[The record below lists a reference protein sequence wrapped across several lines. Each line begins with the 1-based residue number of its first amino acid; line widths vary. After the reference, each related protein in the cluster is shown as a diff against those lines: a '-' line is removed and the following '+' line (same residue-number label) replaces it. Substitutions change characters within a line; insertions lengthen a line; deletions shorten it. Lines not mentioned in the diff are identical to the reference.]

1 MKKIITLA
9 MSAIILTVNTGVCAY
24 AKYEPPA
31 KIWASFNQYAKAL
44 ESKDYEN
51 IIKYGLIDISILEE
65 EPVNDTTQS
74 WLSARYQNIGNAYE
88 KLGRYEESGRMYQKQ
103 IELAKA
109 IGWYDSA
116 KIAEAK
122 ANHYISD
129 VRLFQK
135 IYGTTK
141 HYGAIN
147 EHERG
152 VLFGISADS
161 ATDQSQCSAKLIYL
175 EFGDLNFDWIRSE
188 LKKANENK
196 QAVEFALNLPNQGN
210 DIGRVL
216 SDTSY
221 LNTVADLLSQYPQI
235 KFFVRFAAE
244 FDIWETR
251 ANPQEYKEAFKKV
264 SNIIHSKVKNA
275 AMVFSPNMVSSWD
288 INVND
293 YYPGDEYVDWV
304 GMSLY
309 MMKYFQGVKNRD
321 DDSKYLEVV
330 FGTGD
335 SATPVLGA
343 KKLVDLYGGRK
354 PIMISEGGASHNI
367 RTANENATAWALNR
381 LEQTY
386 TYLPIVYPQ
395 IKLMMY
401 FDTVMSGEINDY
413 ALKTNNEMK
422 NLYSKL
428 TSRDVFIK
436 KTAAKDGIV
445 SYKELSNT
453 IYSDGNPLEISAY
466 AHIFKQDNLKVNYY
480 INNKWVGASQD
491 MPYEM
496 TFDMSGYS
504 DGEHNLRV
512 SVEAG
517 GNEVYTENYKL
528 IVNKPQQPISVEV
541 NGERLTFNQEPV
553 IIGGRTLVPLRAIFV
568 ALGATV
574 DWEQSTKTAI
584 AKKGNDVIKIS
595 IGSNE
600 LYKSNTIKEL
610 DVPAKLI
617 NSNTMVPA
625 RAVSEAFGATVDWDG
640 KTRTVKIIYNN

>member
-1 MKKIITLA
+1 MKKIISTILA
-9 MSAIILTVNTGVCAY
+9 ASILAVSVNLPVL

-31 KIWASFNQYAKAL
+31 KIWASFNKYAQAL
-44 ESKDYEN
+44 ETKDYEN
-51 IIKYGLIDISILEE
+51 IIKYGLIDVSILEA
-65 EPVNDTTQS
+65 EPVNETTQS
-74 WLSARYQNIGNAYE
+74 WLCARYQNIGSAYE
-88 KLGRYEESGRMYQKQ
+88 KIGDYENSAKMYKKQ
-103 IELAKA
+103 IELAKT

-122 ANHYISD
+122 SSHFASD
-129 VRLFQK
+129 VQLFQK

-141 HYGAIN
+141 YFGARN
-147 EHERG
+147 EHQRG
-152 VLFGISADS
+152 VLFGIPADS
-161 ATDQSQCSAKLIYL
+161 ATNQTECSAKLIYL
-175 EFGDLNFDWIRSE
+175 EFGDTNFDWIRSE

-210 DIGRVL
+210 DISKVIN
-216 SDTSY
+216 DTSY
-221 LNTVADLLSQYPQI
+221 LNTVANLLKDYPDI

-251 ANPQEYKEAFKKV
+251 TDPESYKRAFRKV
-264 SNIIHSKVKNA
+264 SDIIRSNVKNA

-288 INVND
+288 INVDD

-330 FGTGD
+330 FGSGD

-343 KKLVDLYGGRK
+343 KKLIELYGDRK
-354 PIMISEGGASHNI
+354 PIMISEGGASHYI
-367 RTANENATAWALNR
+367 RTANEDATAWAMNR
-381 LEQTY
+381 MMQTY
-386 TYLPIVYPQ
+386 TYLPMVYPEV
-395 IKLMMY
+395 KLMMY
-401 FDTVMSGEINDY
+401 FDTVMSAEINDY
-413 ALKTNNEMK
+413 ALKTNSKME
-422 NLYSKL
+422 NLYHQL
-428 TSRDVFIK
+428 TLGEMFIR

-445 SYKELSNT
+445 SYKKLSDT

-466 AHIFKQDNLKVNYY
+466 AHIYKHDNLKVNYY
-480 INNKWVGASQD
+480 IDGKWCVASTE
-491 MPYEM
+491 MPYST
-496 TFDMSGYS
+496 TFDMSGYTN
-504 DGEHNLRV
+504 GEHTLRV
-512 SVEAG
+512 SVEANG
-517 GNEVYTENYKL
+517 KEVYNKNYKL
-528 IVNKPQQPISVEV
+528 VVNRPEQGISVNV
-541 NGERLTFNQEPV
+541 NGEKLSFDQPPV

-584 AKKGNDVIKIS
+584 AKKGNEVIKIS

-600 LYKSNTIKEL
+600 LSKSGKITEL

-617 NSNTMVPA
+617 NEKTMVPA
-625 RAVSEAFGATVDWDG
+625 RAVSEAFGAKVDWDND
-640 KTRTVKIIYNN
+640 TRTVIINYNN

>member
-1 MKKIITLA
+1 MKKIITVVL
-9 MSAIILTVNTGVCAY
+9 SAVILTVNAGISVY

-44 ESKDYEN
+44 EAKDYEN
-51 IIKYGLIDISILEE
+51 IIKYGLIDVDILEA

-74 WLSARYQNIGNAYE
+74 WLCARYQNIGNAYE

-103 IELAKA
+103 IELAKT

-141 HYGAIN
+141 YYGAKN

-161 ATDQSQCSAKLIYL
+161 STDQSQCSAKLIYL
-175 EFGDLNFDWIRSE
+175 EFVDTNFDWIRAE
-188 LKKANENK
+188 LKKANERK

-216 SDTSY
+216 SDTSFI
-221 LNTVADLLSQYPQI
+221 NAVADLLSQYPQI

-251 ANPQEYKEAFKKV
+251 ANPEEYKEAFKKV

-321 DDSKYLEVV
+321 EDSKYLEVV

-343 KKLVDLYGGRK
+343 KKIVELYGDRK
-354 PIMISEGGASHNI
+354 PIMISEGGASHTI
-367 RTANENATAWALNR
+367 RTANENATKWALNR
-381 LEQTY
+381 LEQAAIY
-386 TYLPIVYPQ
+386 IPMVYPQ
-395 IKLMMY
+395 VKMMMY

-413 ALKTNNEMK
+413 ALKSNSDMK
-422 NLYSKL
+422 NLYHKV
-428 TSRDVFIK
+428 TSRDIFIK

-466 AHIFKQDNLKVNYY
+466 AHIYKQDNLNVNYY
-480 INNKWVGASQD
+480 IDNKWIGASSN

-496 TFDMSGYS
+496 TFDMSGYTN
-504 DGEHNLRV
+504 GEHSLRV
-512 SVEAG
+512 CVEAG
-517 GNEVYTENYKL
+517 GREVYVENYKL
-528 IVNKPQQPISVEV
+528 IVNKPQQGISVEV
-541 NGERLTFNQEPV
+541 NGERLSFEQEPV

-568 ALGATV
+568 SLGATV

-584 AKKGNDVIKIS
+584 AKKGNDIIKIS

-600 LYKSNTIKEL
+600 LNKSGAVKEL
-610 DVPAKLI
+610 DVPAKLR
-617 NSNTMVPA
+617 NSSTMVPA
-625 RAVSEAFGATVDWDG
+625 RAVSEASGASVDWDG